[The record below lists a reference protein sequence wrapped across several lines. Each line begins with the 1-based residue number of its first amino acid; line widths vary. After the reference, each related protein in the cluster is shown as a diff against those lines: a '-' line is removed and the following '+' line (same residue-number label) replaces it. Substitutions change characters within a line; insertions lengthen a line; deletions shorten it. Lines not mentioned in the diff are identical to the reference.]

1 MKYMKQNIKSQIFQ
15 GKQLTYRTFNVY
27 IKKYKEVMYK
37 MVQPVIVKEIKDPQK
52 LNELFKQRYK
62 TFVIDQKA
70 APAKL
75 YKDQLM
81 KDDFDDKAIHL
92 GAYVDGMLLG
102 SVSVVIKKQDQGL
115 LFIEKCHNIQ
125 LKVGESAEVMRLI
138 IPNNSVTNSFINKN
152 RILKKL
158 LQAVKRIIITHNIQ
172 EVYLQTTKSAEKIY
186 KKIGFEQIGPYRLYK
201 GISDEAPMM
210 LKIHNVNKN
219 II

>member
-1 MKYMKQNIKSQIFQ
+1 
-15 GKQLTYRTFNVY
+15 
-27 IKKYKEVMYK
+27 MYK